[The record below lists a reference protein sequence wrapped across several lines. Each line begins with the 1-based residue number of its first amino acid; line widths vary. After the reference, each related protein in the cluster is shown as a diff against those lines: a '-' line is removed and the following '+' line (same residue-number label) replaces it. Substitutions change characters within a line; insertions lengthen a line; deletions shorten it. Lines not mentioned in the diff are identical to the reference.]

1 MDDNISGPITAFDMK
16 EFYFF
21 IEFPTCNSFR
31 QVLEFLNQSHKT
43 IPLCFSKNKFSIR
56 KPNDR
61 QTIIFDGVFNARNFL
76 FYHVDH
82 DELEKKRR
90 EIATSNSPNREP
102 EFFIHV
108 PILPLLVNLKRVQ
121 KKGHIRLAQ
130 KKGKEGFV
138 EIASEEAGSG
148 SSIRIDPSKED
159 PITLESETPISSDN
173 PNTTMQLSGFHYSA
187 TGCGRISDRVSK
199 IQVYN
204 HGVKI
209 LSNSAQGDS
218 DVKKGDYR
226 GEVICEVTLP
236 GDMMKSI
243 SKLASLC
250 DEGIVRVYSS
260 DDSHIRL
267 EIPISVMGTASI
279 FLMADDGFSN

>member
-1 MDDNISGPITAFDMK
+1 MEDISAPTSGLNLK
-16 EFYFF
+16 EYYF
-21 IEFPTCNSFR
+21 IMEFPTCNSFR

-61 QTIIFDGVFNARNFL
+61 QTIIFDGVFNACNL
-76 FYHVDH
+76 LMYYVDP

-90 EIATSNSPNREP
+90 EIANSSNPNQEP

-121 KKGHIRLAQ
+121 KKQHIRLAQ
-130 KKGKEGFV
+130 KKGKENH
-138 EIASEEAGSG
+138 ITIMSEEIGSD
-148 SSIRIDPSKED
+148 SNIVIDPCRES
-159 PITLESETPISSDN
+159 PLTLEFENPISSES
-173 PNTTMQLSGFHYSA
+173 PNVTMQLSGFHYSA

-199 IQVYN
+199 ILVYA
-204 HGVKI
+204 HGLRI
-209 LSNSAQGDS
+209 QSSSAQGES
-218 DVKKGDYR
+218 GVKKGDCS

-250 DEGIVRVYSS
+250 DEGIVRIYSG
-260 DDSHIRL
+260 DNSHIRL

-279 FLMADDGFSN
+279 FLMADDFSN

>member
-1 MDDNISGPITAFDMK
+1 MEDISASTSGLNLK
-16 EFYFF
+16 EYYF
-21 IEFPTCNSFR
+21 IMEFPTCNSFR

-61 QTIIFDGVFNARNFL
+61 QTIIFDGVFNARNML
-76 FYHVDH
+76 IYHVDP

-90 EIATSNSPNREP
+90 ENPSQEP

-121 KKGHIRLAQ
+121 KKQHIRLAQ
-130 KKGKEGFV
+130 KKGKESY
-138 EIASEEAGSG
+138 IAIISEETGSG
-148 SSIRIDPSKED
+148 SNIRIDPSREA
-159 PITLESETPISSDN
+159 PLTLEFENPISSDN
-173 PNTTMQLSGFHYSA
+173 PNITMQLSGFHYSA

-199 IQVYN
+199 IQAYA
-204 HGVKI
+204 HGLKI
-209 LSNSAQGDS
+209 LSSSAQGDS
-218 DVKKGDYR
+218 DVVKGDCS
-226 GEVICEVTLP
+226 GDVVCEVTLP

-250 DEGIVRVYSS
+250 DEGIVRIYSGDS
-260 DDSHIRL
+260 SHIRL

-279 FLMADDGFSN
+279 FLMADDFSSN